1 MEKDN
6 LKIELLQAIINCEDP
21 TILEQVKEILLKDH
35 QAGEPGENYVKE
47 ADPVPQS
54 FYRQLEEESEKY
66 KRGEIKGI
74 SWEDLRKEI
83 KTKYGF

>member
-1 MEKDN
+1 ME
-6 LKIELLQAIINCEDP
+6 AIINCDDSA
-21 TILEQVKEILLKDH
+21 ILEQVKEILLKDH
-35 QAGEPGENYVKE
+35 QAGEPGENYFKE
-47 ADPVPQS
+47 ADPVPES

-74 SWEDLRKEI
+74 LWEDLRKEI